1 MPKEIKTGYASI
13 DRPWLKYYEQG
24 QRVTIAGK
32 SVYEV
37 LYERNHDHAEQVAL
51 EYFGRKI
58 TYQEVF
64 QRVEKAKAAFERA
77 GVQKGDRVAFLASS
91 TPEIICGILALC
103 RIGAV
108 ANIVN
113 PLFEP
118 DQIRARISKTGAK
131 LIVVLDKLHN
141 RLSEALKEAEGRLI
155 DIPIIVVSATASMPW
170 LVRRMAELKAEA
182 VRSAKGILWEDFVG
196 RTQGERSRRDAEYER
211 DGAFIMVYSS
221 GSTGASKGI
230 VLTNDGICATI
241 SHYAGPNFSYERGD
255 RFLQMIP
262 IWFSTG
268 IVLSV
273 LMPLCLGVTVILEP
287 VFSKESFARD
297 IARYRPTMTLAA
309 TSLWLYAISGR
320 ELRHK
325 DLSFLKYPITGGE
338 LILGRVESSVNH
350 FLAAHNCK
358 APLIKGYG
366 MCELGSTISSDD
378 LRHQKPDAAGF
389 PISGVTVAAFD
400 LDTDREQP
408 YGKPGELRVLSPS
421 CMREYFNDPAATAS
435 FFWVDEQGRKWG
447 RTGDMGFLDEEG
459 FVHVLGRIS
468 DCFTGASGRKWYCF
482 DIENVIL
489 KDPRVAQCEVVG
501 VPRDGAEVPVA
512 HLMLEKEVPADIQEL
527 LAALHGACVG
537 ALDAEC
543 IPVGYRICEAFP
555 VKNNGKR
562 DMEKLKEMTEGL
574 LVPCRE

>member
-131 LIVVLDKLHN
+131 LIVVLDKLYN

-182 VRSAKGILWEDFVG
+182 VRSAKGILWEDFVVVVLHNG
-196 RTQGERSRRDAEYER
+196 GDEAV
-211 DGAFIMVYSS
+211 FI
-221 GSTGASKGI
+221 
-230 VLTNDGICATI
+230 
-241 SHYAGPNFSYERGD
+241 
-255 RFLQMIP
+255 
-262 IWFSTG
+262 
-268 IVLSV
+268 
-273 LMPLCLGVTVILEP
+273 
-287 VFSKESFARD
+287 
-297 IARYRPTMTLAA
+297 
-309 TSLWLYAISGR
+309 
-320 ELRHK
+320 
-325 DLSFLKYPITGGE
+325 
-338 LILGRVESSVNH
+338 
-350 FLAAHNCK
+350 
-358 APLIKGYG
+358 
-366 MCELGSTISSDD
+366 
-378 LRHQKPDAAGF
+378 
-389 PISGVTVAAFD
+389 
-400 LDTDREQP
+400 
-408 YGKPGELRVLSPS
+408 
-421 CMREYFNDPAATAS
+421 
-435 FFWVDEQGRKWG
+435 
-447 RTGDMGFLDEEG
+447 
-459 FVHVLGRIS
+459 
-468 DCFTGASGRKWYCF
+468 
-482 DIENVIL
+482 
-489 KDPRVAQCEVVG
+489 
-501 VPRDGAEVPVA
+501 
-512 HLMLEKEVPADIQEL
+512 
-527 LAALHGACVG
+527 
-537 ALDAEC
+537 
-543 IPVGYRICEAFP
+543 
-555 VKNNGKR
+555 
-562 DMEKLKEMTEGL
+562 KL
-574 LVPCRE
+574 